1 MENMT
6 LEQIIRSCHGTY
18 RGKEADR
25 KKEVQGVV
33 LDSRQAERDYCFIA
47 TKGERV
53 DGHRF
58 IPEVIEKGASCII
71 CEYIPEGAEGNFIVV
86 QDSFQALKDV
96 AEYYRSTL
104 RIPVIGITG
113 SVGKTSTKEFIAG
126 VLSQKYHVLK
136 TEGNFNN
143 EVGVPLSLLR
153 IRKEHEIA
161 VLEMGINHFGEMH
174 RLSKMVKPDTCVITN
189 IGECHLEF
197 LKSREGVLRAKSE
210 IFDYLSKNGT
220 VYVNGDD
227 DMLQTIER
235 VKHKKPV
242 RFGMGR
248 QNDYYAEIVKSRG
261 LLGSDIV
268 IHKQEGVSFHA
279 AVHLAGEHMVR
290 NALAATA
297 VGEQYGM
304 SPEEIAEG
312 IASIMPVGG
321 RSNILRCGRFTLIDD
336 CYNANPVSM
345 RAALDMLGS
354 AGGCTVAILG
364 DMGELGEN
372 EVRFHR
378 EIGAYAVNKKI
389 TGLICVGRLA
399 RYMYQGGCKAKE
411 RTINNTFVQYYE
423 TLDTMLERIENG
435 KLFTGEMTVLI
446 KASHSMQFSKIVEAI
461 RGNS

>member
-6 LEQIIRSCHGTY
+6 LEHIAQACHGTY
-18 RGKEADR
+18 RGKETD
-25 KKEVQGVV
+25 KNKETAGVA
-33 LDSRQAERDYCFIA
+33 LDSRLVEEDFCFIA

-53 DGHRF
+53 DGHSF
-58 IPEVIEKGASCII
+58 IPEVIRRGALCII
-71 CEYIPEGAEGNFIVV
+71 CEYIPEGTEGNFIVV
-86 QDSFQALKDV
+86 KDSFQALKDV

-104 RIPVIGITG
+104 DIPIIGITG

-126 VLSQKYHVLK
+126 VLSQKYRVLK

-143 EVGVPLSLLR
+143 EVGVPLTLLR

-174 RLSKMVKPDTCVITN
+174 RLSKMVRPDTCVMTN

-197 LKSREGVLRAKSE
+197 LKSREGVLQAKSE

-227 DMLQTIER
+227 DLLQTIER
-235 VKHKKPV
+235 VRHKRPV
-242 RFGMGR
+242 WFGMGR
-248 QNDYYAEIVKSRG
+248 QNDYYAEVTANNG
-261 LLGSDIV
+261 LMGCDIV
-268 IHKQEGVSFHA
+268 IHKPVGSFPA
-279 AVHLAGEHMVR
+279 AIHLAGEHMIR

-297 VGEQYGM
+297 IGEQYGLTIQ
-304 SPEEIAEG
+304 EITDG
-312 IASIMPVGG
+312 IESAAPVGG
-321 RSNILRCGRFTLIDD
+321 RSNILKCGRFTLIDD

-354 AGGCTVAILG
+354 VNGRTVAILG
-364 DMGELGEN
+364 DMGELGE
-372 EVRFHR
+372 EEIKFHR

-411 RTINNTFVQYYE
+411 RTVNNTFVQYYE
-423 TLDTMLERIENG
+423 TLEMMLDRIENG

-446 KASHSMQFSKIVEAI
+446 KASHSMQFSKVVEAMK
-461 RGNS
+461 RTS